1 MQYSGW
7 LIGLSVMPF
16 SCKRQP
22 LHWRLHVHVMHDMWS
37 VTCPCPLAHC
47 ELVDQAIV
55 PALFIPRLALR
66 ITAKPAQLDMC
77 CTQKHRDACTW
88 RAILSTA
95 ACAHRNALPSY
106 VTTLQLR
113 TDLVAAEAPDIPAVP
128 DTLAQDL
135 TVLLQGLPQHLE
147 PVCGR
152 QIQPMD
158 PRIPDM
164 HTSAQVWIL
173 RHLATQQSPTK
184 STASDSTHVHSMA
197 AWHTRL
203 FVMAPSTQNSSSS
216 HQPRIAPCSTAWPQQ
231 CRSKPDLS
239 KSPPTAS
246 IKHSTYTSI
255 HRIIGCCTQTHLL
268 SAKFATHIISWG
280 LTH

>member
-1 MQYSGW
+1 MPLQYSGW

-113 TDLVAAEAPDIPAVP
+113 TDLFAAEAPDIPAVP
-128 DTLAQDL
+128 DTLAQHL
-135 TVLLQGLPQHLE
+135 TVLLQGLPQRLE

-152 QIQPMD
+152 QIQPIGSKD
-158 PRIPDM
+158 PRYAYLS
-164 HTSAQVWIL
+164 TSVGPQA
-173 RHLATQQSPTK
+173 PGN
-184 STASDSTHVHSMA
+184 A
-197 AWHTRL
+197 A
-203 FVMAPSTQNSSSS
+203 VPNQ
-216 HQPRIAPCSTAWPQQ
+216 
-231 CRSKPDLS
+231 K
-239 KSPPTAS
+239 
-246 IKHSTYTSI
+246 
-255 HRIIGCCTQTHLL
+255 HRI
-268 SAKFATHIISWG
+268 
-280 LTH
+280 